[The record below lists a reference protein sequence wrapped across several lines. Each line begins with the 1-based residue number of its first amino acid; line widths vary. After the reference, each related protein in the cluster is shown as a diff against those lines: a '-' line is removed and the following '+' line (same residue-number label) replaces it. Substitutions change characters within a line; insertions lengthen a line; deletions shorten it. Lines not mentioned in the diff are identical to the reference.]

1 MNKYHE
7 GCEYKINVSLGDHE
21 CLGQEEVEQGG
32 HHRPAQLPGEEVGAR
47 VAEAGRHHVPHHV
60 DLAADTESYLLVL
73 GTAEL

>member
-1 MNKYHE
+1 MKGANKI
-7 GCEYKINVSLGDHE
+7 KVSLSDHE

-73 GTAEL
+73 GTAAL